1 MARPVRVVAVSMARG
16 LRRAQ
21 CRQDNY
27 DYIASVFEDAA
38 PLHPDLV
45 VLPEVFAVSD
55 LPERMWLP
63 GPDAEFVCGLARKY
77 GVNVAGCIFDWR
89 ADGCYN
95 TTLLVGRDGAVVG
108 RYDKVHQTEP
118 ALARGGRCGAA
129 DHEPVAMDIGRVGV
143 RTCFDANWPEE
154 WGRLAAQGAEIILFP
169 SAYPGGRVL
178 ESLALLYHVPIV
190 ASVQMMP
197 AGILDGAGRWLA
209 RTDRFSWWVSA
220 TLDLERTVFHW
231 DFQGEK
237 LRAVRAKY
245 GARVR
250 IETFGEEAWFAL
262 EPAAPD
268 VSIPEIAREFGL
280 VTHREY
286 MARVERVCARGA
298 GV

>member
-1 MARPVRVVAVSMARG
+1 
-16 LRRAQ
+16 L
-21 CRQDNY
+21 Y
-27 DYIASVFEDAA
+27 D
-38 PLHPDLV
+38 
-45 VLPEVFAVSD
+45 
-55 LPERMWLP
+55 
-63 GPDAEFVCGLARKY
+63 
-77 GVNVAGCIFDWR
+77 
-89 ADGCYN
+89 
-95 TTLLVGRDGAVVG
+95 
-108 RYDKVHQTEP
+108 
-118 ALARGGRCGAA
+118 
-129 DHEPVAMDIGRVGV
+129 
-143 RTCFDANWPEE
+143 
-154 WGRLAAQGAEIILFP
+154 
-169 SAYPGGRVL
+169 
-178 ESLALLYHVPIV
+178 VPIV